1 MTSDYNAESIKVL
14 KDLSAVRLRPA
25 MYIGDTGIRG
35 LHHLIWE
42 ICDNSVDEALM
53 KFCDKIIVM
62 INIDGSI
69 AISDNGRGIPVDMHP
84 GEKKPAVELVMTML
98 HAGGKFDHKSYKVS
112 GGLHGVG
119 ASVVNAL
126 SKWLEVKIK
135 RDGKIYHQRYE
146 RGIKKTDLKIIGDTN
161 ESGTE
166 VSFMPDDEIFET
178 VIFDSEIIEKRL
190 KELAYLNSGV
200 EINFI
205 DERNNINKFFKFEG
219 GIKSFVL
226 DLNKGKHLLFEQ
238 PIYIE
243 KESEAIRVEIALQ
256 YNDTY
261 NETVYS
267 FCNNINT
274 IEGGTHLTGF
284 SLALTRAVNDYIR
297 KNKLT
302 DMKLS
307 GSDVREGLVAIISVK
322 IPDPQFEGQ
331 TKTKLGNSNVRGLVD
346 SMVYDK
352 LVLFFEENPKIAR
365 SIIDKC
371 INAARAREA
380 AKKAKE
386 LVRRKSVLDSGSLPG
401 KLADCQS
408 KDPSKSELFLV
419 EGDSA
424 AGTAISARERIFQ
437 AILPLRGKVLNV
449 EKARFDK
456 IFKSEQIMN
465 IILAL
470 GTSIGEEF
478 DINKLRYH
486 KIIILVDAD
495 FDGNH
500 ISCLLLTLFY
510 RKARN
515 LIENGH
521 IYVAQPPLFKV
532 IKGKNSYYVRDE
544 ASLKEKFKEL
554 GDNIIVQR
562 FKGLGEMDASELRE
576 TVMESENRILKRVII
591 EDAIM
596 ADNVFSMLMGE
607 EVEPRREFIM
617 KHAGEVKNL
626 DI

>member
-84 GEKKPAVELVMTML
+84 GEKKHAVELVMTML

>member
-98 HAGGKFDHKSYKVS
+98 HAGGKFHHKSYKVS